1 MVLSLIQKLVNASR
15 IDGNIRFRGLTRTRM
30 IDNMLER
37 TRRKIKLDRVLLK
50 DGTLT
55 TEEQEIEERII
66 DHFKTQQGHFLI
78 MKSRKN
84 GKKTMNL
91 WISKTRFIMINLM
104 RSLY

>member
-1 MVLSLIQKLVNASR
+1 
-15 IDGNIRFRGLTRTRM
+15 M

-66 DHFKTQQGHFLI
+66 DHFKTQQGTFPDNEI
-78 MKSRKN
+78 PEE
-84 GKKTMNL
+84 
-91 WISKTRFIMINLM
+91 W
-104 RSLY
+104 